1 LIGKDFKMLKD
12 VVVIGDRIVERKA
25 LFERG
30 QRASRGFREAGLA
43 EEDALALLMRN
54 DFAFFEASRGAAA
67 IGVYAVPL
75 NWHNK
80 TDEIAYVLGDS
91 KPKAVVAHADLLLNV
106 RGAIPAGLRI
116 FLLPV
121 EGRSAAE
128 CEALAEAK
136 RVFPEASVWPEWVE
150 RFAPWTDSPR
160 PPRGAVIYTSGTTGR
175 PKAVRKPVM
184 DPEQLAQFDKF
195 QRMIFGIGPGT
206 RTLVLGP
213 LYHSMPDSSGRA
225 AVAEAEIAV
234 LQPKFDAEG
243 VLKIIDEHK
252 ITHIA
257 LTPTAFVRLLKLPKG
272 VRDSYDVS
280 SLKSATHTGGPCPPE
295 IKRHMIEWWGPVI
308 NEVYG
313 GTEMGCAFF
322 CTSAD
327 WLRYPGTVG
336 LPLEGTRYAILDD
349 ANRPLPHGAVGEI
362 YARNP
367 AYGDF
372 TYVGLDQQR
381 REVERDGMITLGD
394 IGYVNEEEFLFL
406 CDRKRDMVISGGVNI
421 YPAEIE
427 SVLLT
432 KDDVR
437 DCAVY
442 GIPDDDLGE
451 TLVAAVQLKDGAV
464 ENAEGVREFLKAR
477 LTNYKVPKIIE
488 FHSML
493 PREDSGKIFKR
504 KLRDPHW
511 EGRARAI

>member
-1 LIGKDFKMLKD
+1 MLKD
-12 VVVIGDRIVERKA
+12 IIVMGDRIVSREA
-25 LFERG
+25 LFESG
-30 QRASRGFREAGLA
+30 LKASRGFHELGLG
-43 EEDALALLMRN
+43 EQDAVAILMRN
-54 DFAFFEASRGAAA
+54 DFSFFEASRGAAA

-80 TDEIAYVLGDS
+80 SDEIAYVIADS
-91 KPKAVVAHADLLLNV
+91 KPKVVVAHSDILLGV
-106 RGAIPAGLRI
+106 RDAIPGEINI
-116 FLLPV
+116 FLVPV
-121 EGRSAAE
+121 EGKSALE
-128 CEALAEAK
+128 CAATAEAK
-136 RVFPEASVWPEWVE
+136 RVFPRARVWSEWIE
-150 RFAPWTDSPR
+150 GFSPWTEPPR
-160 PPRGAVIYTSGTTGR
+160 APRGAILYTSGTTGR
-175 PKAVRKPVM
+175 PKAVRKPAM
-184 DPEQLAQFDKF
+184 KPEELAQFVRF

-206 RTLVLGP
+206 RALVLGP
-213 LYHSMPDSSGRA
+213 LYHAMPDASGRA

-243 VLKIIDEHK
+243 VLRIIDEYK
-252 ITHIA
+252 ITHVA
-257 LTPTAFVRLLKLPKG
+257 LVPTAFVRLLKLPQD
-272 VRDSYDVS
+272 VRDRYDVS
-280 SLKSATHTGGPCPPE
+280 SLVSVTHTGGPCPLE
-295 IKRHMIEWWGPVI
+295 IKRQMIEWWGPVI

-313 GTEMGCAFF
+313 GTEQGCTFF
-322 CTSAD
+322 CRSQD

-336 LPLEGTRYAILDD
+336 RPLEGTRYAIFGDD
-349 ANRPLPHGAVGEI
+349 GEPLAAGEVGEI

-372 TYVGLDQQR
+372 TYVGRDEQR

-394 IGYVNEEEFLFL
+394 VGYVNDEGFLFL

-427 SVLLT
+427 SVLLMN
-432 KDDVR
+432 DDVR

-451 TLVAAVQLKDGAV
+451 TLVAAVQLKDGVAR
-464 ENAEGVREFLKAR
+464 NADAIRDFLTAR
-477 LTNYKVPKIIE
+477 LTYYKVPKAIE
-488 FHSML
+488 FHSSL